1 MKLPEP
7 TTDAPAKA
15 RRAKVARERR
25 LPFISDRSGG
35 YKRAGADTKGSHALS
50 RASGTST
57 PTARAATGY
66 PSPPAPMGGGSWG
79 GRGRVGLIRQWCSSL
94 LVFLWLTTTATLASA
109 QATTGALSPPPLSPV
124 KPFSP
129 VIAAQGLVFFSG
141 QTGQD
146 PQTQRVVSGG
156 VEAETRRILQIL
168 QLRLQGVG
176 LTLHDVVAVTI
187 YLKDI
192 AQYDQFNRA
201 YESYF
206 TPDFPTRT
214 CVAVAGLRGDAN
226 VEITLIAAKKK

>member
-1 MKLPEP
+1 MKLLES
-7 TTDAPAKA
+7 TVNAPNKAK
-15 RRAKVARERR
+15 RV
-25 LPFISDRSGG
+25 
-35 YKRAGADTKGSHALS
+35 
-50 RASGTST
+50 
-57 PTARAATGY
+57 
-66 PSPPAPMGGGSWG
+66 SPPAPVKRDGRD
-79 GRGRVGLIRQWCSSL
+79 GRGRGGLIRQWGRSL
-94 LVFLWLTTTATLASA
+94 LVLLWLTTAATLAAA
-109 QATTGALSPPPLSPV
+109 QATTGALASPPRSPA

-129 VIAAQGLVFFSG
+129 LIAAQGLVFFSG

-226 VEITLIAAKKK
+226 VEITLIAARKP

>member
-7 TTDAPAKA
+7 TSDAPDKAK
-15 RRAKVARERR
+15 RAKVALERL
-25 LPFISDRSGG
+25 LPFVNDLSEG
-35 YKRAGADTKGSHALS
+35 YKRAVAETKGSCSLS
-50 RASGTST
+50 QASGTSA
-57 PTARAATGY
+57 PTVQATTGY
-66 PSPPAPMGGGSWG
+66 LSPPAPMGGGSRDGW
-79 GRGRVGLIRQWCSSL
+79 GRVCLTRQWCSSL
-94 LVFLWLTTTATLASA
+94 LVFLCLTTTATLASA
-109 QATTGALSPPPLSPV
+109 QATTGAFSPPPLSPT

-129 VIAAQGLVFFSG
+129 LIAAQGLVFFSG

-156 VEAETRRILQIL
+156 VEAETHRILQIL

-214 CVAVAGLRGDAN
+214 CVAVVGLRGDAN

>member
-7 TTDAPAKA
+7 TSSAPNKAK
-15 RRAKVARERR
+15 RAKVALER
-25 LPFISDRSGG
+25 LLLFVNDRSEG
-35 YKRAGADTKGSHALS
+35 YQRAGAETKGAHALCQ
-50 RASGTST
+50 ASGTSV
-57 PTARAATGY
+57 PTVRATIGY
-66 PSPPAPMGGGSWG
+66 PSPPAPMGGGSPA
-79 GRGRVGLIRQWCSSL
+79 GRGRVGLTCQWCSSL
-94 LVFLWLTTTATLASA
+94 LTFLWLTTTATLASA
-109 QATTGALSPPPLSPV
+109 QATTGAPSPPPRSPT
-124 KPFSP
+124 KPFRP
-129 VIAAQGLVFFSG
+129 LIAAQGLVFFSG

-156 VEAETRRILQIL
+156 VEAETHRILQIL

-214 CVAVAGLRGDAN
+214 CVAVVGLRGDAN